1 MLRYICVNAKVFNLL
16 FVKVIA
22 LRNSKRGL
30 FDLKM
35 FGCTPNQCMHI
46 NAMLHFAEIWSNS
59 VFPIHLLMATSLTKQ
74 RGWNLTHY

>member
-16 FVKVIA
+16 FVRIIA

-35 FGCTPNQCMHI
+35 FCCTPNQCMHI
-46 NAMLHFAEIWSNS
+46 NAMLHAEILSSNS
-59 VFPIHLLMATSLTKQ
+59 VFPIHLLMTTSLTKQ